1 MSASAHQH
9 TDTIKVWDI
18 HGGVHPPENK
28 HQSLGEA
35 IRPAGIPPRLILPLS
50 QHIGAPAAPIVEVG
64 DVVLKG
70 QQVAE
75 AKGLVSAPIHAPT
88 SGVITAIEPR
98 VIPHPSGM
106 SAPCIIL
113 ESDGKDTW
121 IEHQGVDDFRSLDK
135 PELLKRIREAGIAGM
150 GGAGFPSA
158 VKLGGTKA
166 IDTLILNGTEC
177 EPYITADD
185 ILMRERAEQI
195 IAGAEILRH
204 LVSPTERTVIGVE
217 DNKPEAIAALR
228 KAAEGSGIQVAV
240 FPTKYPSGGEKQLIE
255 ILTGRE
261 VPSGGLPA
269 DIGVVCQNIGTA
281 VAIHRAIAFG
291 EPLISRIT
299 TVTGEAC
306 RHQRN
311 YEVLLGTPVQY
322 LLELSEFD
330 ASRCIRLVMGGP
342 MMGYTLPDTGVPIVK
357 TSNCILAPTVEEL
370 PPPPPAQACIRCGMC
385 AEACPVSLLPQ
396 QMYWYARS
404 QEYDK
409 LEEHNLF
416 DCIECGAC
424 SYACPSHIPLVQYY
438 RAAKGEI
445 RQAEQDRIKAERSK
459 ERFEARQAR
468 IEKEAA
474 EKEAKKRARLEAAK
488 AKQSSA
494 EATAKTGQAATGD
507 KSDIIQAAIERS
519 KAKKAQQSDPATA
532 AIERARAKRSG
543 AAPEESPEEQQAR
556 LEKLVAS
563 TEKRLSAARDKL
575 AQAESDGSD
584 KVEAFRSAV
593 TTTEKKLQSARD
605 ELAALSASPA
615 PDRTDQAPD
624 KPELDP
630 AQAAI
635 ARARAKRAGADT
647 PESDEDKTRRLE
659 QLVAS
664 TQKRLDAAEA
674 RWQQAQQSGD
684 SKADALAA
692 GVKKT
697 QEKLHAARQEL
708 ASHQAALAPQ
718 GDTADNDQSA
728 EADGSNDPAQAAIA
742 RAKAA
747 RQAKANLSET
757 DKLAQSV
764 ASLETRIARSREKLE
779 AAREA
784 GDTTVEALA
793 GALQKLEAKLDDAKQ
808 QLAQAQDR
816 QTVPSQDQ

>member
-1 MSASAHQH
+1 MSISADRNS
-9 TDTIKVWDI
+9 DTIKVWDI

-28 HQSLGEA
+28 HQSLVEP
-35 IRPAGIPPRLILPLS
+35 IQPAGIPPRLILPLS
-50 QHIGAPAAPIVEVG
+50 QHIGAPAAPLVEVG
-64 DVVLKG
+64 DTVLKG
-70 QQVAE
+70 QQIAE

-88 SGVITAIEPR
+88 SGVIAAIEPR

-113 ESDGKDTW
+113 DTDGKDTW
-121 IEHQGVDDFRSLDK
+121 IEHEGVEDYRSLEK

-204 LVSPTERTVIGVE
+204 LVAPSERTVIGVE
-217 DNKPEAIAALR
+217 DNKPEGIAALR
-228 KAAEGSGIQVAV
+228 KAAEGTGIQVAV

-281 VAIHRAIAFG
+281 VAIYRAICFG

-306 RHQRN
+306 GHQRN

-322 LLELSEFD
+322 LLDRSDFD
-330 ASRCIRLVMGGP
+330 ASRCIRLIMGGP

-357 TSNCILAPTVEEL
+357 TSNCVLAPTVEEL

-488 AKQSSA
+488 AKQGSA
-494 EATAKTGQAATGD
+494 AKPPDGKQPAASD
-507 KSDIIQAAIERS
+507 NDNKSDIIQAAIERS

-532 AIERARAKRSG
+532 AIERAQAKRSG
-543 AAPEESPEEQQAR
+543 NAPEETPEEQQAR

-563 TEKRLSAARDKL
+563 SEKRLESAKEKL
-575 AQAESDGSD
+575 AQAEAEGSD

-593 TTTEKKLQSARD
+593 TTTEKKLQGARD
-605 ELAALSASPA
+605 ELAALTATQTTAASPQKDDSA
-615 PDRTDQAPD
+615 
-624 KPELDP
+624 ELDP

-635 ARARAKRAGADT
+635 ARAQAKRAGADA
-647 PESDEDKTRRLE
+647 PESDEDKTQRL
-659 QLVAS
+659 QQQIAS
-664 TQKRLDAAEA
+664 TEKRLKAAEA
-674 RWQQAQQSGD
+674 RWQEAQQQGD
-684 SKADALAA
+684 SKAEALAA
-692 GVKKT
+692 GVEKT
-697 QEKLHAARQEL
+697 RQKLEAARKEL
-708 ASHQAALAPQ
+708 ASHQATLQPSSNN
-718 GDTADNDQSA
+718 GDDADSPSD
-728 EADGSNDPAQAAIA
+728 DPAQAAIA
-742 RAKAA
+742 RAMAA
-747 RQAKANLSET
+747 REAAANLSET
-757 DKLAQSV
+757 DKLAQTV
-764 ASLETRIARSREKLE
+764 ESLEKRIARSREKLD
-779 AAREA
+779 AARQA
-784 GDTTVEALA
+784 GEDTVDALES
-793 GALQKLEAKLDDAKQ
+793 ALEKLESKLGDAQSK
-808 QLAQAQDR
+808 LAEARGSKTPQ
-816 QTVPSQDQ
+816 SQEH

>member
-1 MSASAHQH
+1 MPISADSHS
-9 TDTIKVWDI
+9 DTIKVWDI

-28 HQSLGEA
+28 HQSLGEP
-35 IRPAGIPPRLILPLS
+35 IQSAGIPPRLILPLS
-50 QHIGAPAAPIVEVG
+50 QHIGAPAAPLVEVG
-64 DVVLKG
+64 DKVLKG
-70 QQVAE
+70 QQIAE

-88 SGVITAIEPR
+88 SGVIAAIEPR

-113 ESDGKDTW
+113 DTDGEDTW
-121 IEHQGVDDFRSLDK
+121 IPHQGVEDFRSLDK

-204 LVSPTERTVIGVE
+204 LVAPSERTVIGVE
-217 DNKPEAIAALR
+217 DNKPEGIAALR
-228 KAAEGSGIQVAV
+228 KAAEGTGIQVAV

-281 VAIHRAIAFG
+281 VAIYRAIRFG
-291 EPLISRIT
+291 EPLISRVT

-306 RHQRN
+306 GHQRN

-322 LLELSEFD
+322 LLDRSEFD

-357 TSNCILAPTVEEL
+357 TSNCVLAPTVEEL

-488 AKQSSA
+488 AKQN
-494 EATAKTGQAATGD
+494 TAAKPVSD
-507 KSDIIQAAIERS
+507 NDNKSDIIQAAIERS

-532 AIERARAKRSG
+532 AIERAQAKRSG
-543 AAPEESPEEQQAR
+543 KAAEETPQEQQAR

-563 TEKRLSAARDKL
+563 TEKRLESAKEKL
-575 AQAESDGSD
+575 AQAEAEGSD

-593 TTTEKKLQSARD
+593 TTTEKKLQGARE
-605 ELAALSASPA
+605 ELAALDAPPATAASSPQDQSA
-615 PDRTDQAPD
+615 
-624 KPELDP
+624 ELDP

-635 ARARAKRAGADT
+635 ARAQAKRAGADA
-647 PESDEDKTRRLE
+647 PESDEDKTQRL
-659 QLVAS
+659 QQQIAS
-664 TQKRLDAAEA
+664 TEKRLKAAEA
-674 RWQQAQQSGD
+674 RWQEAQQQGG
-684 SKADALAA
+684 SKAEALAA
-692 GVKKT
+692 GVEKT
-697 QEKLHAARQEL
+697 REKLDAARQEL
-708 ASHQAALAPQ
+708 ASHQATLQ
-718 GDTADNDQSA
+718 TGRDNNGDAADSPSD
-728 EADGSNDPAQAAIA
+728 DPAQAAIA
-742 RAKAA
+742 RAMAA
-747 RQAKANLSET
+747 REAAANLSET

-764 ASLETRIARSREKLE
+764 ESLEKRIARSREKLD
-779 AAREA
+779 AARQA
-784 GDTTVEALA
+784 GDDTVDALET
-793 GALQKLEAKLDDAKQ
+793 ALQKLETKLSEAQGKLAEAKGSKTPQ
-808 QLAQAQDR
+808 
-816 QTVPSQDQ
+816 SQEH